1 MIHLRPQRVYKPSA
15 LSYLGNPSDIADS
28 IIDRYLNKDL
38 YRLRIET
45 PRGTSITADN
55 SQITCYAHIF
65 DKEDG
70 TELTD
75 LLKGRGFRP
84 TWLLDDKPIDSTRIS
99 EEGYKITL
107 ETDHLPAIFQTV
119 TLQARDTDILLALT
133 TDENQKRIYSQLI
146 ELCSIPT
153 HLIKT
158 SEKLLNISRLDK
170 IRIGELEELRQ
181 DFSKRISD
189 KLEELH
195 KNPLTISEEGY
206 WRIWDIKQHQ
216 YVTTEYQ
223 SRGEK
228 GEPGEKGDTP
238 NLSLDS
244 QYRLVADGQLV
255 SAVSLKGDRGETG
268 ARGATG
274 QTGAK
279 GEKGDQ
285 GDKGEKGDTPNL
297 SLDSQCRLV
306 ADGQLVSAV
315 SLKGDRGETGARG
328 ATGQTGA
335 KGADGY
341 SPSPDEVLREPRFSQ
356 LLSSEVTTQ
365 VTPVSRYTIHLIN
378 ETQSQLC
385 NLQVLGMSDGGVIE
399 VKRQASCVQ
408 YDIPTSGR
416 VYTPQTIPKPTY
428 EVAQIPLTLRSS
440 HDALSS
446 EVGTLRNQLTSCR
459 RELINTKQALSKLE
473 ATTKI
478 TPVTNCDLRKRG
490 STLYPQYGDWLL
502 TSDTSDLYISLSG
515 LRAEIGRSIYI
526 QTRRRVYIYT
536 NNQSFYGL
544 PGNSTRV
551 NQWLSN
557 NTTYRFVRVSSDS
570 WCVTSSPSPYP
581 WT

>member
-1 MIHLRPQRVYKPSA
+1 MIHLRPQRIYKPSA
-15 LSYLGNPSDIADS
+15 LSYLGNPSDIVDS
-28 IIDRYLNKDL
+28 VIDRYLNKDL

-65 DKEDG
+65 GKEDG
-70 TELTD
+70 TEFTD

-84 TWLLDDKPIDSTRIS
+84 TWLLDDMPIDSTRIS
-99 EEGYKITL
+99 EEGYQITL
-107 ETDHLPAIFQTV
+107 ETDHLPAVYQTI

-228 GEPGEKGDTP
+228 GDQGDKGEKGDTP

-279 GEKGDQ
+279 G
-285 GDKGEKGDTPNL
+285 
-297 SLDSQCRLV
+297 
-306 ADGQLVSAV
+306 ADGH
-315 SLKGDRGETGARG
+315 
-328 ATGQTGA
+328 
-335 KGADGY
+335 
-341 SPSPDEVLREPRFSQ
+341 SPSPEEVLREPRFSQ

-365 VTPVSRYTIHLIN
+365 VTPVSRYAISLIN

-446 EVGTLRNQLTSCR
+446 EVGTLRNQLTRCR

-490 STLYPQYGDWLL
+490 STLYPKYGDWIL
-502 TSDTSDLYISLSG
+502 TSDASDQYLSFSG
-515 LRAEIGRSIYI
+515 LSAEIGRSIYV

-544 PGNSTRV
+544 PGTSTRV

-557 NTTYRFVRVSSDS
+557 NTTYHFVRVSSDS

>member
-1 MIHLRPQRVYKPSA
+1 MS
-15 LSYLGNPSDIADS
+15 
-28 IIDRYLNKDL
+28 
-38 YRLRIET
+38 
-45 PRGTSITADN
+45 
-55 SQITCYAHIF
+55 
-65 DKEDG
+65 
-70 TELTD
+70 
-75 LLKGRGFRP
+75 LKG
-84 TWLLDDKPIDSTRIS
+84 D
-99 EEGYKITL
+99 
-107 ETDHLPAIFQTV
+107 
-119 TLQARDTDILLALT
+119 
-133 TDENQKRIYSQLI
+133 
-146 ELCSIPT
+146 
-153 HLIKT
+153 
-158 SEKLLNISRLDK
+158 
-170 IRIGELEELRQ
+170 
-181 DFSKRISD
+181 
-189 KLEELH
+189 
-195 KNPLTISEEGY
+195 
-206 WRIWDIKQHQ
+206 
-216 YVTTEYQ
+216 
-223 SRGEK
+223 
-228 GEPGEKGDTP
+228 
-238 NLSLDS
+238 
-244 QYRLVADGQLV
+244 
-255 SAVSLKGDRGETG
+255 KGDRGETG

-274 QTGAK
+274 QPGAK
-279 GEKGDQ
+279 GDKGEP
-285 GDKGEKGDTPNL
+285 GDKGEKGDKPVL
-297 SLDSQCRLV
+297 SLDSQYRLL
-306 ADGQLVSAV
+306 ADGALVSAV

-335 KGADGY
+335 KGADGH
-341 SPSPDEVLREPRFSQ
+341 SPSPEEVLREPRFSQ

-365 VTPVSRYTIHLIN
+365 VTPVSRYAINLIN

-446 EVGTLRNQLTSCR
+446 EVGTLRYQLTSCR

-490 STLYPQYGDWLL
+490 STLYPKYGDWIL
-502 TSDTSDLYISLSG
+502 TSDASDQYLSFSG
-515 LRAEIGRSIYI
+515 LSAEIGRSIYV

-544 PGNSTRV
+544 PGTSTRV

-557 NTTYRFVRVSSDS
+557 NTTYHFVRVSSDS